1 MTISYKPLWK
11 LLIDR
16 DIKKKDLCKMAGIS
30 PATITKM
37 GKGGQ
42 ISTSVLEKICSAL
55 QCSLTDVMETVSDPP
70 VAVEVAMENDPVVAN
85 KVLNSAPAQ
94 AKRNDPFEGIDIDS
108 LVDIRNVKIDTSLP
122 VLERIK
128 SYIEQVK
135 NPYYFRVGD
144 VAVHVSYS
152 ESGPSLQDI
161 LEGYFRTFGTS
172 EFCQCPEPKT

>member
-1 MTISYKPLWK
+1 MIISYKPLWK

-16 DIKKKDLCKMAGIS
+16 DIKKKDLCQMAGIS

-42 ISTSVLEKICSAL
+42 VCTSVLEKICTAL
-55 QCSLTDVMETVSDPP
+55 NCTVNDILETVSDST
-70 VAVEVAMENDPVVAN
+70 ATEVIPTECENCPTDAN
-85 KVLNSAPAQ
+85 IPGTKQPSN
-94 AKRNDPFEGIDIDS
+94 NPFDGIDIDS
-108 LVDIRNVKIDTSLP
+108 LVDIRNVKIDTTLP
-122 VLERIK
+122 VPERIQ

-152 ESGPSLQDI
+152 ENGPTLQEL
-161 LEGYFRTFGTS
+161 LEGYLQTFGSS
-172 EFCQCPEPKT
+172 EFGQCQML

>member
-1 MTISYKPLWK
+1 MIISYKPLWK

-16 DIKKKDLCKMAGIS
+16 DIKKKDLCQMAGIS

-55 QCSLTDVMETVSDPP
+55 HCSLNDIMETIPDPP
-70 VAVEVAMENDPVVAN
+70 AVIDTNVRIDQAPVDM
-85 KVLNSAPAQ
+85 VLTSAQ
-94 AKRNDPFEGIDIDS
+94 TQVNRSTPFEGIDTDS
-108 LVDIRNVKIDTSLP
+108 LVDIRDVKIDTSLP
-122 VLERIK
+122 VSERVK

-144 VAVHVSYS
+144 VVVHVSYA
-152 ESGPSLQDI
+152 ENGPSLQEL
-161 LEGYFRTFGTS
+161 LEGYLQTFGSS
-172 EFCQCPEPKT
+172 EFSQCPMP